1 MRKIA
6 EIIDEAYDIFVMS
19 YEKFEKDNRW
29 QGGFKPEYVC
39 TVAEISEKM
48 LVNERI
54 SAESKTR
61 QTSTSDII
69 TVILKDG
76 KEKTIAVKDHIRAEK
91 FHYDTK
97 NYCWRKKMKKS
108 SWDYLKNKY
117 PFDSLT
123 AEVVEGN

>member
-6 EIIDEAYDIFVMS
+6 EIIDEAYDIFVLS

-29 QGGFKPEYVC
+29 QSGFKPEYIC

-54 SAESKTR
+54 SEQRTPKP
-61 QTSTSDII
+61 QTSEGMIK
-69 TVILKDG
+69 VILKDG
-76 KEKTIAVKDHIRAEK
+76 KEKTIDVKDHIRAEK

-97 NYCWRKKMKKS
+97 KYCWHKTMKRS
-108 SWDYLKNKY
+108 SWGYLKNKY

-123 AEVVEGN
+123 AEVVEG